1 MAWDDNE
8 NKKENKMENKNIF
21 GDMLENENDLDEL
34 FLENM
39 PEYISDEMI
48 NDITPWRHATNMI
61 IAGMAMSVVAF
72 NILMLQYILP
82 FAGTIMCL
90 LGFRA
95 LRKDNVFF
103 KACYAI
109 SVFQLCA
116 RIPLLAVDA
125 TIYASQFNSS
135 DAANMLAVATAVLR
149 LVVLLLMRQGFIT
162 VRQRA
167 GQGSSGGAMNAL
179 VVWYIIF
186 MGLAYVNVS
195 SWIVFIVMIGA
206 YIMIIRS
213 LLRMARMIDTAGYA
227 VHASEV
233 KVSDRNVVIA
243 AVTAVCVCIACGYLF
258 FGGYAMDWQP
268 VDNSNEYAADDT
280 AAEQLQSTNAAEHV
294 GEPGSREEVR
304 YYSARKELLALGFPE
319 NVLDD
324 MTYDDV
330 MACAGAQR
338 VVVWGHDYDMNGDGS
353 TRTGIYGTEKEAS
366 TNMTMTDIGV
376 DVGGGRWKF
385 IDHFEWTEK
394 PQLGENGSFYG
405 TEGIKLSPVCDND
418 DRWLP
423 ETDEETGDIRLT
435 GRVLYDSDGVTYAAS
450 YHYLGRKAYDS
461 IDFFSGAE
469 QRSEVFAEFS
479 LPFRGENR
487 RGYVMYSVYDRA
499 SESYE
504 LDDSG
509 GGTSLTEPGEY
520 YDAEKLNEMFG
531 YRSFVS
537 LINYTHQVYWLRYP
551 VKTAADEMMDG
562 WLSSSNA
569 FRTVQSSF
577 NYYCDVPDAFD
588 GDERDDDVRYSC
600 RAVSDLRE

>member
-1 MAWDDNE
+1 MAWNDNE
-8 NKKENKMENKNIF
+8 NKKENKNIF
-21 GDMLENENDLDEL
+21 GDILENENENDLDEL

-61 IAGMAMSVVAF
+61 IAGMAMSVVSF
-72 NILMLQYILP
+72 NILLLQYILP
-82 FAGTIMCL
+82 FAGIIMCM

-95 LRKDNVFF
+95 LRGDNGYFR
-103 KACYAI
+103 ACFGI
-109 SVFQLCA
+109 SVFQLCV
-116 RIPLLAVDA
+116 RIPVLTVNA

-135 DAANMLAVATAVLR
+135 DASDMLAMATAFLN
-149 LVVLLLMRQGFIT
+149 LIMLLLMRQGFIT

-167 GQGSSGGAMNAL
+167 GQGASGGAMNAL

-186 MGLAYVNVS
+186 MGLAYVNAS
-195 SWIVFIVMIGA
+195 GWIVFIVLIGA

-213 LLRMARMIDTAGYA
+213 LLSMARMIDTAGYA

-233 KVSDRNVVIA
+233 RVSDRNVVIV
-243 AVTAVCVCIACGYLF
+243 AVAAVCVCIACGYLF
-258 FGGYAMDWQP
+258 LGGYAMDWQP
-268 VDNSNEYAADDT
+268 VDNSNEYAADG
-280 AAEQLQSTNAAEHV
+280 TNAEHV
-294 GEPGSREEVR
+294 GAPGAREDVR
-304 YYSARKELLALGFPE
+304 SYSVREELLALGFPE

-353 TRTGIYGTEKEAS
+353 VQTGIYGSEKEVS

-394 PQLGENGSFYG
+394 PQIGENGSFYG

-418 DRWLP
+418 ERWLP
-423 ETDEETGDIRLT
+423 ENDEESGDMRLT
-435 GRVLYDSDGVTYAAS
+435 GRVLYDSDGATYAAP
-450 YHYLGRKAYDS
+450 YHYLGRKTYDGV
-461 IDFFSGAE
+461 DFFSGAE

-479 LPFRGENR
+479 LPRKGENR
-487 RGYVMYSVYDRA
+487 RGYVMYGVYDCA

-504 LDDSG
+504 LDESG
-509 GGTSLTEPGEY
+509 GGTSFAEPGEY
-520 YDAEKLNEMFG
+520 CDAEKLNEMFG

-551 VKTAADEMMDG
+551 VKTATDDMMDG
-562 WLSSSNA
+562 WLSRSDA

-588 GDERDDDVRYSC
+588 DERDSDSRYSNM
-600 RAVSDLRE
+600 AVGDVQE